1 MIPVLAGLSALAL
14 ALSPLAIDEAP
25 SSKLSLSCNDA
36 TQGGYMTLK
45 LEASGL
51 NKISAFSCSLY
62 YPSDCLDF
70 SSQSIDSSISLYNCK
85 ETTKGQVAF
94 SFLSADKDGI
104 SFADGTTLLSLRF
117 SVHSDAPVGSIRF
130 TCATGDVYDSN
141 KNSVALNSP
150 YCISKINQKTS
161 SSVSKVSINLS
172 PVSKEDILE
181 GGLAKVVVRSS
192 SYIRLSTFRLILT
205 FDYSYFEFVS
215 LDYSKSFLDGQNNL
229 NTKQQGVVSWANAS
243 MNGTLF
249 YGDIATL
256 TLKAKVDQNVT
267 STVRASLSQ
276 VRDSSQNPCNGSDA
290 SVDLYIT
297 ESLPRMRM
305 SNLEV
310 TEEELRVD
318 CLIDAKS
325 HMACGD
331 FTVSYPND
339 TLSLVST
346 STSNPNKVILS
357 KDKGDGKLNFS
368 YLDSND
374 IQVDTT
380 LMSLVFSKKNIFAN
394 VDGEIGISLRY
405 SDSLPRNSNHEK
417 LNFAYLPSSFSWPF
431 VLRSISFDES
441 WAETGESFTSNDSV
455 YLNPGDAISNVQVNG
470 HSISNP
476 VIQTGSLLKD
486 GERYVASSSLVL
498 GFEIESGS
506 FYFKE
511 ASSVEGAYTRRANQ
525 YVHKLGLM
533 TIGKTI
539 CNEDGFLPESKDAL
553 TSLLKEYDAFP
564 QTLQNQ
570 LNVMNLEDGV
580 TVHDRLEVLRRGEH
594 KEEGTTLRGLG
605 TLNST
610 LSSNYSILILLASL
624 GIWLL
629 GLFAFYKRRRKSH

>member
-36 TQGGYMTLK
+36 TQGGYMTLQ
-45 LEASGL
+45 LEATGL
-51 NKISAFSCSLY
+51 NKISAFSCSLF

-70 SSQSIDSSISLYNCK
+70 SSQTIDSSISLYNCK

-94 SFLSADKDGI
+94 SFLSADKDGL
-104 SFADGTTLLSLRF
+104 SFADGTTLLTLSF
-117 SVHSDAPVGSIRF
+117 YVHNDAPVGSIRF

-150 YCISKINQKTS
+150 YCTSKISQNTYTY
-161 SSVSKVSINLS
+161 VDTVSISLS
-172 PVSKEDILE
+172 PSSNDNILE
-181 GGLAKVVVRSS
+181 GGNVDIVIHSD
-192 SYIRLSTFRLILT
+192 SYVYLSTFRLILT

-215 LDYSKSFLDGQNNL
+215 LDYSKSFLEGQNNL
-229 NTKQQGVVSWANAS
+229 NTKQQGVISWANAS

-276 VRDSSQNPCNGSDA
+276 IRDSSQNPCNGSDA
-290 SVDLYIT
+290 SVDLHIT

-305 SNLEV
+305 SNLRV
-310 TEEELRVD
+310 TDEALRVD

-331 FTVSYPND
+331 FTISYPND
-339 TLSLVST
+339 ALSLVSA
-346 STSNPNKVILS
+346 STTNPNKVIPS

-380 LMSLVFSKKNIFAN
+380 LLSLIFSKKNMLASI
-394 VDGEIGISLRY
+394 DGEIGISLRY

-417 LNFAYLPSSFSWPF
+417 LHFAYLPSSFSWPF
-431 VLRSISFDES
+431 VFRSISFDES
-441 WAETGESFTSNDSV
+441 WAETGETFTSNDSV

-470 HSISNP
+470 HSIPNP
-476 VIQTGSLLKD
+476 VVQTGSLNKD
-486 GERYVASSSLVL
+486 GERYVASSSFVL

-511 ASSVEGAYTRRANQ
+511 ASSVEGAYARRANQ
-525 YVHKLGLM
+525 YVRKLGLM

-539 CNEDGFLPESKDAL
+539 CDEDGFLLESKNAL

-570 LNVMNLEDGV
+570 LNVMILEDGV
-580 TVHDRLEVLRRGEH
+580 TVQDRLEVLRRGGH
-594 KEEGTTLRGLG
+594 KEEETTLRGLG
-605 TLNST
+605 ILNSI
-610 LSSNYSILILLASL
+610 LSTNDFALALFASL
-624 GIWLL
+624 VIWLL
-629 GLFAFYKRRRKSH
+629 GIFAFHKRRRKSH

>member
-1 MIPVLAGLSALAL
+1 MIPVFAGLSALAL

-36 TQGGYMTLK
+36 TQGGYMTLQ
-45 LEASGL
+45 LEATGL

-70 SSQSIDSSISLYNCK
+70 SSQSIDSSISIYNCK
-85 ETTKGQVAF
+85 ETAKGQVAF
-94 SFLSADKDGI
+94 SFLSADKDGL
-104 SFADGTTLLSLRF
+104 SFADNTVLLTLSF
-117 SVHSDAPVGSIRF
+117 YVHNDAPVGSIRF

-150 YCISKINQKTS
+150 YCTSKISQNTYTY
-161 SSVSKVSINLS
+161 VDTVSISLS
-172 PVSKEDILE
+172 PSSNENIVE
-181 GGLAKVVVRSS
+181 GGNVDVIIHSD
-192 SYIRLSTFRLILT
+192 SYVYLSTFRLILT

-215 LDYSKSFLDGQNNL
+215 LDYSSSFLDGQNNL
-229 NTKQQGVVSWANAS
+229 NTRQQGVVSWANAS

-290 SVDLYIT
+290 SVDLHIT

-339 TLSLVST
+339 TLSLVHAST
-346 STSNPNKVILS
+346 ANPNKVILS

-374 IQVDTT
+374 IQTDTT
-380 LMSLVFSKKNIFAN
+380 LMSLVFSKKNILAN

-417 LNFAYLPSSFSWPF
+417 LHFAYLPSSFSWPF

-441 WAETGESFTSNDSV
+441 WDETGEAFTSNDSV
-455 YLNPGDAISNVQVNG
+455 YLNPGDAISNVRVNG

-476 VIQTGSLLKD
+476 MIKNGSLNKE
-486 GERYVASSSLVL
+486 GECYIVCSSIGL
-498 GFEIESGS
+498 GFE
-506 FYFKE
+506 
-511 ASSVEGAYTRRANQ
+511 
-525 YVHKLGLM
+525 
-533 TIGKTI
+533 
-539 CNEDGFLPESKDAL
+539 
-553 TSLLKEYDAFP
+553 
-564 QTLQNQ
+564 
-570 LNVMNLEDGV
+570 
-580 TVHDRLEVLRRGEH
+580 
-594 KEEGTTLRGLG
+594 
-605 TLNST
+605 
-610 LSSNYSILILLASL
+610 
-624 GIWLL
+624 
-629 GLFAFYKRRRKSH
+629 

>member
-1 MIPVLAGLSALAL
+1 MIPVFAGLSALAL

-45 LEASGL
+45 LEATGL

-94 SFLSADKDGI
+94 SFLSADKDGV

-117 SVHSDAPVGSIRF
+117 SVHSDASIGSIRF

-141 KNSVALNSP
+141 KNSVAINSP

-290 SVDLYIT
+290 SVDLHIT

-339 TLSLVST
+339 TLNLIRA

-380 LMSLVFSKKNIFAN
+380 LLSLVFSKKNTLASI
-394 VDGEIGISLRY
+394 DGEIGISLRY

-417 LNFAYLPSSFSWPF
+417 LHFAYLPSSFSWPF

-441 WAETGESFTSNDSV
+441 WDEIGETYTSNDSV
-455 YLNPGDAISNVQVNG
+455 YLNPGDTISNVQVNG

-476 VIQTGSLLKD
+476 VIQTGSLNKD
-486 GERYVASSSLVL
+486 GKRYVATSSLVL

-511 ASSVEGAYTRRANQ
+511 ASSVEGAYAR
-525 YVHKLGLM
+525 
-533 TIGKTI
+533 
-539 CNEDGFLPESKDAL
+539 
-553 TSLLKEYDAFP
+553 
-564 QTLQNQ
+564 
-570 LNVMNLEDGV
+570 
-580 TVHDRLEVLRRGEH
+580 
-594 KEEGTTLRGLG
+594 
-605 TLNST
+605 
-610 LSSNYSILILLASL
+610 
-624 GIWLL
+624 
-629 GLFAFYKRRRKSH
+629 

>member
-36 TQGGYMTLK
+36 TQGGYMTLQ
-45 LEASGL
+45 LEATGL

-70 SSQSIDSSISLYNCK
+70 SSQSIDSFISLYNCK
-85 ETTKGQVAF
+85 ETAKGQVAF
-94 SFLSADKDGI
+94 SFLSADKDGL
-104 SFADGTTLLSLRF
+104 SFADGTTLLTLSF
-117 SVHSDAPVGSIRF
+117 YVHNDAPVGSIRF

-150 YCISKINQKTS
+150 YCTSKISQNTYTY
-161 SSVSKVSINLS
+161 VDTVSISLS
-172 PVSKEDILE
+172 PSSNENIVE
-181 GGLAKVVVRSS
+181 GGNVDVIIRSD
-192 SYIRLSTFRLILT
+192 SYVYLSTFRLILT

-215 LDYSKSFLDGQNNL
+215 LDYSSSFLDGQNNL

-256 TLKAKVDQNVT
+256 TLKAKVDQNVI

-290 SVDLYIT
+290 SVDLHIS

-305 SNLEV
+305 SNLRV
-310 TEEELRVD
+310 TDEELRVD

-339 TLSLVST
+339 TLSLVNA
-346 STSNPNKVILS
+346 STSNPNKVIIS

-374 IQVDTT
+374 IQADTT
-380 LMSLVFSKKNIFAN
+380 LMSLVFSKKNILASI
-394 VDGEIGISLRY
+394 DGEIGISLRY
-405 SDSLPRNSNHEK
+405 SDSLPRNSSHEK
-417 LNFAYLPSSFSWPF
+417 LHFAYLPTSFSWPF
-431 VLRSISFDES
+431 VLRSISFNES
-441 WAETGESFTSNDSV
+441 WAETGETFTSNDSV

-470 HSISNP
+470 HSIPNP
-476 VIQTGSLLKD
+476 VIQTGSLNKD
-486 GERYVASSSLVL
+486 GERYVASSPFVL
-498 GFEIESGS
+498 GFEIESGC

-511 ASSVEGAYTRRANQ
+511 ASSVEGAYARRADQ
-525 YVHKLGLM
+525 YVRKLGLM

-553 TSLLKEYDAFP
+553 ISLLKEYDAFP

-570 LNVMNLEDGV
+570 LSVMSLEDGV
-580 TVHDRLEVLRRGEH
+580 NVYDRLEVLRRGEH
-594 KEEGTTLRGLG
+594 KEGGTTLRGLG
-605 TLNST
+605 TLDSP
-610 LSSNYSILILLASL
+610 LSSNEFAWILFASL

>member
-14 ALSPLAIDEAP
+14 ALSPLAIDEAS
-25 SSKLSLSCNDA
+25 SSKLSLNCNDA
-36 TQGGYMTLK
+36 TQGGYMTLQ
-45 LEASGL
+45 LEATGL

-70 SSQSIDSSISLYNCK
+70 CSQTIDSSISLYNCK
-85 ETTKGQVAF
+85 ETSKGQVAF
-94 SFLSADKDGI
+94 SFLSADKDGL
-104 SFADGTTLLSLRF
+104 SFADGTTLLTLSF
-117 SVHSDAPVGSIRF
+117 YVHNDAPIGSIRF

-141 KNSVALNSP
+141 KSSVALNSP
-150 YCISKINQKTS
+150 YCTSKISQNTYTY
-161 SSVSKVSINLS
+161 VDTVSISLS
-172 PVSKEDILE
+172 PSSNENILE
-181 GGLAKVVVRSS
+181 GGNVDVIIHSD
-192 SYIRLSTFRLILT
+192 SYVYLSTFRLILT

-215 LDYSKSFLDGQNNL
+215 LDYSQSFLDGQNNL

-243 MNGTLF
+243 MNGIMF

-290 SVDLYIT
+290 SADLYIT

-305 SNLEV
+305 SNLSV
-310 TEEELRVD
+310 TDEELRVD

-339 TLSLVST
+339 TLRLVST
-346 STSNPNKVILS
+346 STSNPNKVIIS

-380 LMSLVFSKKNIFAN
+380 LLSLVFSKKNILAN

-417 LNFAYLPSSFSWPF
+417 LHFAYLPSSFSWPF

-441 WAETGESFTSNDSV
+441 WAENGETFSSNDSV

-470 HSISNP
+470 HSIPNP
-476 VIQTGSLLKD
+476 VIQTGSLNKD
-486 GERYVASSSLVL
+486 GERYVASSPLVL
-498 GFEIESGS
+498 GFEMESGS

-525 YVHKLGLM
+525 YVRKLGLM

-539 CNEDGFLPESKDAL
+539 CNEEGFLPESKDAL

-580 TVHDRLEVLRRGEH
+580 SVYDRLEVLRRGEH
-594 KEEGTTLRGLG
+594 QEEGTTLRGLG
-605 TLNST
+605 TLNSPLFT
-610 LSSNYSILILLASL
+610 NYSILILLTSL
-624 GIWLL
+624 GVWLL

>member
-1 MIPVLAGLSALAL
+1 NVDVI
-14 ALSPLAIDEAP
+14 I
-25 SSKLSLSCNDA
+25 
-36 TQGGYMTLK
+36 
-45 LEASGL
+45 
-51 NKISAFSCSLY
+51 
-62 YPSDCLDF
+62 
-70 SSQSIDSSISLYNCK
+70 
-85 ETTKGQVAF
+85 
-94 SFLSADKDGI
+94 
-104 SFADGTTLLSLRF
+104 
-117 SVHSDAPVGSIRF
+117 HSDSY
-130 TCATGDVYDSN
+130 VY
-141 KNSVALNSP
+141 
-150 YCISKINQKTS
+150 
-161 SSVSKVSINLS
+161 
-172 PVSKEDILE
+172 
-181 GGLAKVVVRSS
+181 
-192 SYIRLSTFRLILT
+192 LSTFRLILT

-215 LDYSKSFLDGQNNL
+215 LDYSSSFLDGQNNL
-229 NTKQQGVVSWANAS
+229 NTRQQGVVSWANAS

-290 SVDLYIT
+290 SVDLHIT

-318 CLIDAKS
+318 CLVDAKS

-339 TLSLVST
+339 TLRLVSA

-368 YLDSND
+368 SLDSND
-374 IQVDTT
+374 IQTDTT
-380 LMSLVFSKKNIFAN
+380 LMSLVFSKKNILASI
-394 VDGEIGISLRY
+394 DGEIGISLRY
-405 SDSLPRNSNHEK
+405 SDSLPRNSSHEK
-417 LNFAYLPSSFSWPF
+417 LHFAYLPISFSWPF
-431 VLRSISFDES
+431 VLRSLSFDES
-441 WAETGESFTSNDSV
+441 WAETGETFTSNDSV

-470 HSISNP
+470 HSIPNP
-476 VIQTGSLLKD
+476 VIQTGSLNKD

-498 GFEIESGS
+498 GFEVESGC

-525 YVHKLGLM
+525 YVRKLGLM

-539 CNEDGFLPESKDAL
+539 CNEEGFLPESKDAL
-553 TSLLKEYDAFP
+553 SSLLKEYDAFHK
-564 QTLQNQ
+564 TLQNQ
-570 LNVMNLEDGV
+570 LNVMSLEDGV
-580 TVHDRLEVLRRGEH
+580 SVYDRLEVLRRGEH
-594 KEEGTTLRGLG
+594 KEGGTTLRGLG
-605 TLNST
+605 TLDSP
-610 LSSNYSILILLASL
+610 LSSNEFAWILFASL

>member
-1 MIPVLAGLSALAL
+1 MIPVFAGLSALAL

-25 SSKLSLSCNDA
+25 SLKLSLSCNDA
-36 TQGGYMTLK
+36 AQGGYMTLQ
-45 LEASGL
+45 LEATGL

-70 SSQSIDSSISLYNCK
+70 SSQTIDSSISLYNCK
-85 ETTKGQVAF
+85 ETSKGQVAF
-94 SFLSADKDGI
+94 SFLSADKDGLR
-104 SFADGTTLLSLRF
+104 FADNTVLLSLSF
-117 SVHSDAPVGSIRF
+117 YVHNDAPVGNIRF
-130 TCATGDVYDSN
+130 TCATGDVYDSS

-150 YCISKINQKTS
+150 YCTSKISQNTYTY
-161 SSVSKVSINLS
+161 VDTVSISLS
-172 PVSKEDILE
+172 PSSNENIVE
-181 GGLAKVVVRSS
+181 GGNVEVVIRCD
-192 SYIRLSTFRLILT
+192 SYVYLSTFRLILT

-215 LDYSKSFLDGQNNL
+215 LDYSQSFLDGQNNL

-290 SVDLYIT
+290 SVDLHIS

-305 SNLEV
+305 SNLSV
-310 TEEELRVD
+310 TDEELRLD

-339 TLSLVST
+339 TLSLVHA

-374 IQVDTT
+374 IQADTT
-380 LMSLVFSKKNIFAN
+380 LMSLVFSKKNILAN

-417 LNFAYLPSSFSWPF
+417 LHFAYLPTSFSWPF
-431 VLRSISFDES
+431 VLRSIFFDES
-441 WAETGESFTSNDSV
+441 WAENGETFTSNDSV

-470 HSISNP
+470 HSIPNP
-476 VIQTGSLLKD
+476 VIQTDLLSKD

-498 GFEIESGS
+498 GFEIESGY
-506 FYFKE
+506 FYCKE
-511 ASSVEGAYTRRANQ
+511 VSSVEGAYARRANQ

-539 CNEDGFLPESKDAL
+539 CNEDGFLLESKDAL
-553 TSLLKEYDAFP
+553 VLLLKEYDAFP

-570 LNVMNLEDGV
+570 LSVMSLADGV
-580 TVHDRLEVLRRGEH
+580 TVQDRLEVLRRGGNQ
-594 KEEGTTLRGLG
+594 EEGTTLRGLG

-629 GLFAFYKRRRKSH
+629 GLFAFYKRRRKSR

>member
-14 ALSPLAIDEAP
+14 ALSPLAIDEVP

-36 TQGGYMTLK
+36 TQGGYMTLQ
-45 LEASGL
+45 LEATGL

-70 SSQSIDSSISLYNCK
+70 SSQSVDSSISLYNCK

-94 SFLSADKDGI
+94 SFLSADKDGL
-104 SFADGTTLLSLRF
+104 SFANGTTLLTLSF
-117 SVHSDAPVGSIRF
+117 YVHNDAPIGSVRF

-150 YCISKINQKTS
+150 YCTSKISQNTYTY
-161 SSVSKVSINLS
+161 VDTVSISLS
-172 PVSKEDILE
+172 PSSNENILE
-181 GGLAKVVVRSS
+181 GGNIDVIIRCE
-192 SYIRLSTFRLILT
+192 SYVYLSTFRLILT

-229 NTKQQGVVSWANAS
+229 NTKQQGVISWANAS

-276 VRDSSQNPCNGSDA
+276 ARDSSQNPCNGSDA
-290 SVDLYIT
+290 SVDLHIT

-331 FTVSYPND
+331 FTVSYPNE
-339 TLSLVST
+339 TLSLVSA
-346 STSNPNKVILS
+346 STANPNKVIIS

-374 IQVDTT
+374 IQTDTT
-380 LMSLVFSKKNIFAN
+380 LLSLVFSKKNILASIE
-394 VDGEIGISLRY
+394 GEIGISLRY

-417 LNFAYLPSSFSWPF
+417 LHFAYLPSSFSWPF
-431 VLRSISFDES
+431 ALRSISFDES
-441 WAETGESFTSNDSV
+441 WAETGETFTSNDSV
-455 YLNPGDAISNVQVNG
+455 YLNPGDVISNVQVNG
-470 HSISNP
+470 HSIPNP
-476 VIQTGSLLKD
+476 VIQTVSLNQE

-498 GFEIESGS
+498 GFEIESGC
-506 FYFKE
+506 FCFKE
-511 ASSVEGAYTRRANQ
+511 ASSVEGAYARRANQ

-533 TIGKTI
+533 TIDKTI
-539 CNEDGFLPESKDAL
+539 CNEEGFLPESKGAL
-553 TSLLKEYDAFP
+553 VLLLKEYDAFP
-564 QTLQNQ
+564 QTLQKR

-580 TVHDRLEVLRRGEH
+580 SVYDRLEVLRRGGHQEV
-594 KEEGTTLRGLG
+594 GATLRGLG
-605 TLNST
+605 ALNSP
-610 LSSNYSILILLASL
+610 LSTNYSILILLASL

-629 GLFAFYKRRRKSH
+629 VLFAFYKRRRKSH

>member
-36 TQGGYMTLK
+36 TQGGYMTLQ
-45 LEASGL
+45 LEATGL

-70 SSQSIDSSISLYNCK
+70 SSQTIDSSISLYSCK

-94 SFLSADKDGI
+94 SFLSADKDGL
-104 SFADGTTLLSLRF
+104 SFADNTILLSLSF
-117 SVHSDAPVGSIRF
+117 YVHNDAPVGSIRF

-141 KNSVALNSP
+141 KNSVVVNSP
-150 YCISKINQKTS
+150 YCTSKISKNTYTY
-161 SSVSKVSINLS
+161 VDTVSISLS
-172 PVSKEDILE
+172 PSSNENIVE
-181 GGLAKVVVRSS
+181 GGNVDVIIHSD
-192 SYIRLSTFRLILT
+192 SYVYLSTFRLIMT

-215 LDYSKSFLDGQNNL
+215 LDYSSSFLDGQNNL

-290 SVDLYIT
+290 SVDLHIT

-305 SNLEV
+305 SNLSV
-310 TEEELRVD
+310 TDEELRVD

-339 TLSLVST
+339 TLSLVRAST
-346 STSNPNKVILS
+346 PNPNKVILS
-357 KDKGDGKLNFS
+357 KDKGDGKLHFS

-380 LMSLVFSKKNIFAN
+380 LLSLVFSKKNMLASI
-394 VDGEIGISLRY
+394 DGEIGISLRY

-417 LNFAYLPSSFSWPF
+417 LHFAYLPSSFSWPF
-431 VLRSISFDES
+431 VLHPISFDES
-441 WAETGESFTSNDSV
+441 WAENGETFTFNDSV

-470 HSISNP
+470 HSIPNP
-476 VIQTGSLLKD
+476 VIQTGSLNKD
-486 GERYVASSSLVL
+486 GERYVASSPLVL
-498 GFEIESGS
+498 GFEMESGC

-525 YVHKLGLM
+525 YVRKLGLM

-539 CNEDGFLPESKDAL
+539 CNEDGFLPESKNAL
-553 TSLLKEYDAFP
+553 SSLLKEYDAFP

-580 TVHDRLEVLRRGEH
+580 NVYDRLEVLRRGEH
-594 KEEGTTLRGLG
+594 QEEGTTLRGLG
-605 TLNST
+605 TLNGSLST
-610 LSSNYSILILLASL
+610 NYSILILLASL

-629 GLFAFYKRRRKSH
+629 GLFAFYKRRRKNY

>member
-36 TQGGYMTLK
+36 TQGGYMTLQ
-45 LEASGL
+45 LEATGL

-70 SSQSIDSSISLYNCK
+70 SSQTIDSSISLYNCK

-94 SFLSADKDGI
+94 SFLSADKDGL
-104 SFADGTTLLSLRF
+104 SFADNTVLLSLSF
-117 SVHSDAPVGSIRF
+117 YVHNDAPVGNIRF
-130 TCATGDVYDSN
+130 TCATGDIYDSN

-150 YCISKINQKTS
+150 YCTSKISQNTYTY
-161 SSVSKVSINLS
+161 VDTVSISLS
-172 PVSKEDILE
+172 PSSNENIVE
-181 GGLAKVVVRSS
+181 GSNVDVIIHCD
-192 SYIRLSTFRLILT
+192 SYVYLSTFRLILT

-215 LDYSKSFLDGQNNL
+215 LDYSNSFLGGQNNL

-276 VRDSSQNPCNGSDA
+276 VRDSNQNPCNGSDA
-290 SVDLYIT
+290 SVDLHIT
-297 ESLPRMRM
+297 GSLPRMRM
-305 SNLEV
+305 SNLSV

-339 TLSLVST
+339 TLRLVSA

-374 IQVDTT
+374 IQADTT
-380 LMSLVFSKKNIFAN
+380 LMSLVFSKKNILAN

-417 LNFAYLPSSFSWPF
+417 LHFAYLPSSFSWPF
-431 VLRSISFDES
+431 VLRSISFYES
-441 WAETGESFTSNDSV
+441 WDETGETFTSNDSV

-470 HSISNP
+470 HSIPNP
-476 VIQTGSLLKD
+476 VIQAGSLNKD

-498 GFEIESGS
+498 GFEIESGC
-506 FYFKE
+506 FYLKE
-511 ASSVEGAYTRRANQ
+511 ASSVEGAYARRANQ
-525 YVHKLGLM
+525 YVRKLGLM

-539 CNEDGFLPESKDAL
+539 CNEDGFLLESKDAL
-553 TSLLKEYDAFP
+553 TSLLREYDAFP

-570 LNVMNLEDGV
+570 LNVMSLEDGV
-580 TVHDRLEVLRRGEH
+580 SVYDRLEVLRRGGH
-594 KEEGTTLRGLG
+594 QDEGTTLRGLG
-605 TLNST
+605 TLNGSLST
-610 LSSNYSILILLASL
+610 NYSILILLASL

-629 GLFAFYKRRRKSH
+629 GLFAFYKRKRKSN

>member
-1 MIPVLAGLSALAL
+1 MIPVFAGLSALAL
-14 ALSPLAIDEAP
+14 ALSPLAIDEAS

-36 TQGGYMTLK
+36 TQGGYMTLQ
-45 LEASGL
+45 LEATGL
-51 NKISAFSCSLY
+51 NKISAFSCSFY

-70 SSQSIDSSISLYNCK
+70 SSQSIHSSISLYNCK

-94 SFLSADKDGI
+94 SFLSADKDGL
-104 SFADGTTLLSLRF
+104 SFADNTVLLTLSF
-117 SVHSDAPVGSIRF
+117 YVHNDAPVGSIRF
-130 TCATGDVYDSN
+130 TCATGDVYDSS
-141 KNSVALNSP
+141 KNFVVVNSP
-150 YCISKINQKTS
+150 YCTSKISQNTYTY
-161 SSVSKVSINLS
+161 VDTVSISLS
-172 PVSKEDILE
+172 PSSNENIVE
-181 GGLAKVVVRSS
+181 GGNVDVIIHSD
-192 SYIRLSTFRLILT
+192 SYVYLSTFRLILT

-215 LDYSKSFLDGQNNL
+215 LDYSSSFLDGQNNL
-229 NTKQQGVVSWANAS
+229 NTRQQGVVSWANAS

-290 SVDLYIT
+290 SVDLHIT

-305 SNLEV
+305 SNLSV
-310 TEEELRVD
+310 TDEELRVD

-331 FTVSYPND
+331 FTISYPND
-339 TLSLVST
+339 TLRLVSA

-374 IQVDTT
+374 IQTDTT
-380 LMSLVFSKKNIFAN
+380 LMSLVFSKKNILASI
-394 VDGEIGISLRY
+394 DGEIGISLRY

-417 LNFAYLPSSFSWPF
+417 LHFAYLPTSFSWPF
-431 VLRSISFDES
+431 VLRSISFAES
-441 WAETGESFTSNDSV
+441 WAETGETFTSNDSV

-470 HSISNP
+470 HSIPNP
-476 VIQTGSLLKD
+476 VIQTGSLNKD
-486 GERYVASSSLVL
+486 GERYVASSSFVL
-498 GFEIESGS
+498 GFEMESGS

-525 YVHKLGLM
+525 YVRKLGLM

-539 CNEDGFLPESKDAL
+539 CNEEGFLPESKDAL
-553 TSLLKEYDAFP
+553 SSLLKEYDAFP
-564 QTLQNQ
+564 KTLQNQ
-570 LNVMNLEDGV
+570 LNVMSLEDGV
-580 TVHDRLEVLRRGEH
+580 SVYDRLEVLRRGEH
-594 KEEGTTLRGLG
+594 QEEGTTLRGLG
-605 TLNST
+605 TLNSPLFT
-610 LSSNYSILILLASL
+610 NYSILIFLASL

>member
-36 TQGGYMTLK
+36 TQGGYMTLQ
-45 LEASGL
+45 LEATGL
-51 NKISAFSCSLY
+51 NNISAFSCSLY

-94 SFLSADKDGI
+94 SFLSADKDGL
-104 SFADGTTLLSLRF
+104 SFADNAVLLALSF
-117 SVHSDAPVGSIRF
+117 YVHNDAPVGSIRF

-150 YCISKINQKTS
+150 YCTSKISQNTYTY
-161 SSVSKVSINLS
+161 VDTVSISLS
-172 PVSKEDILE
+172 PSSNENILE
-181 GGLAKVVVRSS
+181 GGNVDVIIHCD
-192 SYIRLSTFRLILT
+192 SYVYLSTFRLILT
-205 FDYSYFEFVS
+205 FDYSCFEYVS
-215 LDYSKSFLDGQNNL
+215 LDYSQSFLDGQNNL

-276 VRDSSQNPCNGSDA
+276 ARDSSQSPCNGSGA
-290 SVDLYIT
+290 SVDLRIT

-305 SNLEV
+305 SNLSV
-310 TEEELRVD
+310 TDEELRVD

-339 TLSLVST
+339 TLSLVSA
-346 STSNPNKVILS
+346 STANPNKVILS

-374 IQVDTT
+374 IQADTT
-380 LMSLVFSKKNIFAN
+380 LLSLVFSKKNMLASI
-394 VDGEIGISLRY
+394 DGEIGISLRY

-417 LNFAYLPSSFSWPF
+417 LHFAYLPSSFSWPF

-441 WAETGESFTSNDSV
+441 WIEMGETFASNDSV

-470 HSISNP
+470 HSIPNP
-476 VIQTGSLLKD
+476 VIQADSLSKD

-498 GFEIESGS
+498 SFEIESGC

-511 ASSVEGAYTRRANQ
+511 ASSVEGAYARRANQ

-539 CNEDGFLPESKDAL
+539 CNEGGFLPENKNAL
-553 TSLLKEYDAFP
+553 ISLLKEYDAFP
-564 QTLQNQ
+564 QTLQDQ

-580 TVHDRLEVLRRGEH
+580 SVYDRLEVLRRGGH
-594 KEEGTTLRGLG
+594 QEEGTTLRGLG
-605 TLNST
+605 ALNGS
-610 LSSNYSILILLASL
+610 LSSNYSILILFASL